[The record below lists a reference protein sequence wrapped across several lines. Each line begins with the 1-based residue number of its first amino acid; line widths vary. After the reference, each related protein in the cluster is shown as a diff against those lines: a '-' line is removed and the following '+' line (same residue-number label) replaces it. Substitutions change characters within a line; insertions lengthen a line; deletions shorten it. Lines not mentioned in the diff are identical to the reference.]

1 MAPIVPVSLRSASPP
16 RIWNVHDSKRAL
28 LDVSDHGL
36 KIAYK
41 GLGNSD
47 TDAGAIRADNPAPES
62 EPLYY
67 FEVTIISRGRN
78 GYIGVGLSSPQASL
92 SRLPGLERNSFGYH
106 ADDGNAFTGCC
117 TSTLSHEGTAYGP
130 TFGKGDVI
138 GCILNQMDHTIS
150 YTKNGVNLGV
160 AFRDVKGLSLYPT
173 VGLRTPGEKVE
184 ANFGSKPFIFDLEN
198 LQKALEM
205 KTLWTID
212 GIGTPDKN
220 SRLHSLV
227 DSYLMHYGY
236 SDTASALIRESALE
250 GKVISVKEAE
260 SMHLRRKIQEAVL
273 DGRIDEAIE
282 QTNYIAPEEVISLLA
297 YPHPEISPLRHLIQ
311 PSRREA
317 VADSLNQAI
326 LVAQGKPALPALEM
340 LHKQLAV
347 TKEVLSQRSPGSASM
362 IDAYEEFHGLSYILD
377 R

>member
-1 MAPIVPVSLRSASPP
+1 MSTTPNVLFLTSPITVSKLPTK
-16 RIWNVHDSKRAL
+16 VHWC
-28 LDVSDHGL
+28 
-36 KIAYK
+36 
-41 GLGNSD
+41 
-47 TDAGAIRADNPAPES
+47 
-62 EPLYY
+62 
-67 FEVTIISRGRN
+67 
-78 GYIGVGLSSPQASL
+78 GVEFTSSFAQQITWF
-92 SRLPGLERNSFGYH
+92 GLERNSFGYH

-282 QTNYIAPEEVISLLA
+282 QTNYIAPEVLLSQPSVLYRLKCQKFIEMIRGGDDEATMTFGRTELSELDAESEEDKQHYREVISLLA